1 MAGANVDPDSQTRKT
16 VNDAYEKII
25 NTMMSSL
32 DSIARET
39 DQTGDD
45 KEQLNANI
53 MYIGKWFYLLFIMVF
68 HIDQCF
74 IENMHH
80 FHHELRSN
88 KLHVLEKWMKYAKNQ
103 YETSLNSYIKVV
115 IRRPL
120 GKLLV
125 SSTNKTIVK
134 QW

>member
-53 MYIGKWFYLLFIMVF
+53 MYIGK
-68 HIDQCF
+68 
-74 IENMHH
+74 
-80 FHHELRSN
+80 
-88 KLHVLEKWMKYAKNQ
+88 
-103 YETSLNSYIKVV
+103 
-115 IRRPL
+115 
-120 GKLLV
+120 
-125 SSTNKTIVK
+125 
-134 QW
+134 